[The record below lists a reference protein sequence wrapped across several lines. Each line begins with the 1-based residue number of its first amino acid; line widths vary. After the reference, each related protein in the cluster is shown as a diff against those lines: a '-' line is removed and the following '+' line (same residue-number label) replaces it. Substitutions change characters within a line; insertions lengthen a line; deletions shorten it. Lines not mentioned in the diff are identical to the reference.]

1 MRIDKYLANAGVGS
15 RKEVKKLIKDKH
27 VSVNGELVRSDKI
40 HIADHDVVC
49 VDGEEISYQEY
60 VYYML
65 NKPAGYVSAT
75 EDNFDPT
82 VMDLIDDYH
91 KELFPVGRL
100 DKDTEG
106 LLLITNDGQL
116 AHRLL
121 SPKHHVDKTYYAVI
135 EGIVDQSDVEAFKEG
150 IQLDEFMTK
159 PACLEILALKGEKS
173 EVEVTIQEGKFHQV
187 KRMFIARGKKVQY
200 LKRTAMGPL
209 ELDPDLPLRA
219 YRPLTDDEIH
229 SLIVNDMIK

>member
-91 KELFPVGRL
+91 KDLFPVGRL
-100 DKDTEG
+100 DKDTE
-106 LLLITNDGQL
+106 
-116 AHRLL
+116 
-121 SPKHHVDKTYYAVI
+121 HHVDKTYYAVI

-159 PACLEILALKGEKS
+159 PARLKILALKGEKS

-200 LKRTAMGPL
+200 LKRTSMGPL